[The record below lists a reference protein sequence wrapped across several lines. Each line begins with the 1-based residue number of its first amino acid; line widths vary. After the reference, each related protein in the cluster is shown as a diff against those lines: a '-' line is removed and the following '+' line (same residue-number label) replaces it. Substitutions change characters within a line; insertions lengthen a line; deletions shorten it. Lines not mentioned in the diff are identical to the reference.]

1 MENLKALVKGMEMTP
16 YQRALATREF
26 VAMERRLNELEQQ
39 LKNCNLQ
46 SVNGSAKSELIKLI
60 DDAFYY
66 ARETRPGYCGNLYEN
81 SQELVSD
88 MEIDIDEF
96 ISK

>member
-1 MENLKALVKGMEMTP
+1 MENLKALVKGIEMTP

-46 SVNGSAKSELIKLI
+46 SVSQQRDLFVSFARFAHNYGKGSYGTSYEEMFSEWLKKKKQIV
-60 DDAFYY
+60 A
-66 ARETRPGYCGNLYEN
+66 N
-81 SQELVSD
+81 
-88 MEIDIDEF
+88 
-96 ISK
+96 